1 MASVLARVGRQEDLY
16 YTDEMNVSVQSIN
29 CESNYRF
36 IQGFSNLNSGVST
49 LVYPPSHGVR
59 HILVVLNFA
68 QADISGNTGLYALPR
83 GFGYQAIKNITF
95 RVGGSSMYTMTGAQ
109 LLQRNLRLVKT
120 ESQKDRIFQLGGSA
134 ATTAADFQ
142 AGDLTAFIPISVFTS
157 PASDGIALP
166 LPTDLLS
173 SQLQIQVELN
183 PPSSY
188 WITNPNP
195 GALTGF
201 IPAGFS
207 SAYYQ
212 VEALMAVDRSQLLAN
227 RVDMNTHSY
236 TYPLPDFDQT
246 EIQVPLVA
254 TTSVQP
260 ITSTGYRAGEV
271 KALQVFITRDNDA
284 LNKGRFYAPK
294 SAEVLYAGQVYS
306 SFSNGSS
313 LMWNLLDGTS
323 APVVNTVAYSA
334 PVAPGP
340 LVATPVLNTYAL
352 LPFSQSTG
360 DDFEGRVL
368 VHGKR
373 IQNGS
378 IQINVQLPWVPT
390 SSTDTGTLH
399 IVPVYNASC
408 VFSRGSADI
417 IWE

>member
-1 MASVLARVGRQEDLY
+1 MASVLARVGRSENLY
-16 YTDEMNVSVQSIN
+16 YTDEMNISVQSLPV
-29 CESNYRF
+29 EANYRF

-49 LVYPPSHGVR
+49 LVYPPAHGVR

-95 RVGGSSMYTMTGAQ
+95 RVGGSSMYTLTGSQ

-120 ESQKDRIFQLGGSA
+120 ESQKQRLYQLGGQA
-134 ATTAADFQ
+134 ATTAADFAQ
-142 AGDLTAFIPISVFTS
+142 DLTAYIPISVFTC
-157 PASDGIALP
+157 PASDSIALP

-188 WITNPNP
+188 WVQNPNP
-195 GALTGF
+195 GSLAGF
-201 IPAGFS
+201 VPAGFS
-207 SAYYQ
+207 SAYFQ
-212 VEALMAVDRSQLLAN
+212 VEALMANDRGMLLAN
-227 RVDMNTHSY
+227 NVDMNTHSY

-246 EIQVPLVA
+246 EIQIPLVA

-271 KALQVFITRDNDA
+271 RALQVYITRDNDA

-313 LMWNLLDGTS
+313 LMWNLLDGTAAPIVDTVAFS
-323 APVVNTVAYSA
+323 APS
-334 PVAPGP
+334 APGP
-340 LVATPVLNTYAL
+340 MVATPALNAYAI
-352 LPFSQSTG
+352 LPFAQSTG

-368 VHGKR
+368 VRGKR

-390 SSTDTGTLH
+390 SSADTGTLH

-417 IWE
+417 VWE